1 MAELRGDELG
11 MNIHP
16 IYFSHPRTTMRKS
29 KKDLETADGL
39 NTDIQLKQQAI
50 AYLTAGDYITLGKQL
65 DLHILS
71 HILLQFGITNKLV
84 KYFGLGVES
93 SDGVPRVFQGV
104 DRKGL
109 ASTCK
114 KLCPSHSL
122 LP

>member
-1 MAELRGDELG
+1 VEKHIETFKMRRGREMG
-11 MNIHP
+11 NCRVAG
-16 IYFSHPRTTMRKS
+16 PRGTYHIIREEGKAGQQGAVGEREVTGEQETM
-29 KKDLETADGL
+29 DG
-39 NTDIQLKQQAI
+39 QGCSQKEQGRRQQA
-50 AYLTAGDYITLGKQL
+50 D
-65 DLHILS
+65 
-71 HILLQFGITNKLV
+71 V
-84 KYFGLGVES
+84 KYFGWVES